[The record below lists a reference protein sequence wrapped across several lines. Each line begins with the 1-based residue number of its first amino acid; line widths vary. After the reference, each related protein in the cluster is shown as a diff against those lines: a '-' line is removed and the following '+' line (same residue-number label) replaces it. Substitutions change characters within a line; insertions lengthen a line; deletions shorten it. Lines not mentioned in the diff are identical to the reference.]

1 MDEEKVTQTAMEPA
15 QQPKPKARGGQRTQG
30 KTASGTGRGRM
41 AKPHASNSNTA
52 HRKTGTQKQKSEP
65 QNTKSP
71 QEPKTQAEQ
80 AEQTEA
86 AAPEQV
92 AAKPKAPRSGQAGGK
107 RRRKKAAPKPE
118 AKPQQYVEPRP
129 EPPEAP
135 EKPQTPEPAA
145 VAEPAEA
152 AAAPEMPEKAMQEPK
167 AAQLPQATEP
177 PEPGD
182 DEPELTP
189 EQRAAAERRK
199 AEITRTVQVSI
210 EQIEDAE
217 AEQAEKEA
225 DTPESAGSKVGRA
238 VRLLIGWLLLV
249 VLLVLTFGAA
259 LFLFASL
266 HNTKKD
272 ISRSLQI
279 QFSVFQNDME
289 RYFDQLAVMGVN
301 LSEDMSAEVDK
312 ELALRQMSFAQLND
326 SPEVLNALEEE
337 MIEPLCRRLRQTGCS
352 GAFVLLDATVNT
364 RMEGAEHSRAGLYV
378 QKSGADTPTVPL
390 LLYRGSA
397 EVGKTHSVMPHRK
410 WRMEFQTDQFPD
422 YDRWMTP
429 GSAPL
434 YQSYTLT
441 ERFELPGTSEEV
453 QLFLL
458 PLRGRDGTIYGLC
471 GFEISESFFKQNF
484 AQPTGFDR
492 LSCLL
497 APAGDGLAA
506 DAALSSGT
514 TGGYYHAPRNTLVL
528 RSMGGGLTQ
537 LTGPD
542 SAYAGISQLCRL
554 SESQSYRLAVCIPMA
569 DYRRLVFS
577 GNLQMLLIGLFI
589 AFFVVFC
596 CMNFHRRILSP
607 AFRQFEEDR
616 RESRRR
622 MDELQLERQQMQT
635 ELSRLADVCRNES
648 VPDAFQTF
656 VAGIPTLTK
665 TERRIFDGYAA
676 GLRTREIVE
685 QLDIKD
691 STLRFHNKNIY
702 EKLGVSSLKQLQQ
715 FVAIL
720 NSGSGSAPDEK

>member
-1 MDEEKVTQTAMEPA
+1 MHFVDRHREKIRQ
-15 QQPKPKARGGQRTQG
+15 
-30 KTASGTGRGRM
+30 
-41 AKPHASNSNTA
+41 
-52 HRKTGTQKQKSEP
+52 
-65 QNTKSP
+65 SP
-71 QEPKTQAEQ
+71 M
-80 AEQTEA
+80 
-86 AAPEQV
+86 
-92 AAKPKAPRSGQAGGK
+92 S
-107 RRRKKAAPKPE
+107 
-118 AKPQQYVEPRP
+118 
-129 EPPEAP
+129 
-135 EKPQTPEPAA
+135 
-145 VAEPAEA
+145 
-152 AAAPEMPEKAMQEPK
+152 
-167 AAQLPQATEP
+167 
-177 PEPGD
+177 
-182 DEPELTP
+182 
-189 EQRAAAERRK
+189 
-199 AEITRTVQVSI
+199 S
-210 EQIEDAE
+210 
-217 AEQAEKEA
+217 
-225 DTPESAGSKVGRA
+225 
-238 VRLLIGWLLLV
+238 RLLWACLLLV

-397 EVGKTHSVMPHRK
+397 EVGKAHSVMPHRK

-429 GSAPL
+429 GSVPL

-458 PLRGRDGTIYGLC
+458 PLQGRDGTMYGLC
-471 GFEISESFFKQNF
+471 GFEISESYFKQNF

-492 LSCLL
+492 LSC
-497 APAGDGLAA
+497 
-506 DAALSSGT
+506 
-514 TGGYYHAPRNTLVL
+514 
-528 RSMGGGLTQ
+528 
-537 LTGPD
+537 
-542 SAYAGISQLCRL
+542 L

-720 NSGSGSAPDEK
+720 NSGSAPDEK

>member
-1 MDEEKVTQTAMEPA
+1 MHFVDRHREKIRQ
-15 QQPKPKARGGQRTQG
+15 
-30 KTASGTGRGRM
+30 
-41 AKPHASNSNTA
+41 
-52 HRKTGTQKQKSEP
+52 
-65 QNTKSP
+65 SP
-71 QEPKTQAEQ
+71 M
-80 AEQTEA
+80 
-86 AAPEQV
+86 
-92 AAKPKAPRSGQAGGK
+92 S
-107 RRRKKAAPKPE
+107 
-118 AKPQQYVEPRP
+118 
-129 EPPEAP
+129 
-135 EKPQTPEPAA
+135 
-145 VAEPAEA
+145 
-152 AAAPEMPEKAMQEPK
+152 
-167 AAQLPQATEP
+167 
-177 PEPGD
+177 
-182 DEPELTP
+182 
-189 EQRAAAERRK
+189 
-199 AEITRTVQVSI
+199 S
-210 EQIEDAE
+210 
-217 AEQAEKEA
+217 
-225 DTPESAGSKVGRA
+225 
-238 VRLLIGWLLLV
+238 RLLWACLLLV

-289 RYFDQLAVMGVN
+289 RYFEQLAVMGVN

-397 EVGKTHSVMPHRK
+397 EVGKAHSVMPHRK

-458 PLRGRDGTIYGLC
+458 PLRGRDGTMYGLC
-471 GFEISESFFKQNF
+471 GFEISESYFKQNF

-676 GLRTREIVE
+676 GLRTREIVQ

-720 NSGSGSAPDEK
+720 NSGSGSATDESDPKKTR

>member
-1 MDEEKVTQTAMEPA
+1 M
-15 QQPKPKARGGQRTQG
+15 
-30 KTASGTGRGRM
+30 
-41 AKPHASNSNTA
+41 
-52 HRKTGTQKQKSEP
+52 
-65 QNTKSP
+65 
-71 QEPKTQAEQ
+71 
-80 AEQTEA
+80 
-86 AAPEQV
+86 
-92 AAKPKAPRSGQAGGK
+92 
-107 RRRKKAAPKPE
+107 
-118 AKPQQYVEPRP
+118 
-129 EPPEAP
+129 
-135 EKPQTPEPAA
+135 
-145 VAEPAEA
+145 
-152 AAAPEMPEKAMQEPK
+152 
-167 AAQLPQATEP
+167 
-177 PEPGD
+177 
-182 DEPELTP
+182 
-189 EQRAAAERRK
+189 
-199 AEITRTVQVSI
+199 
-210 EQIEDAE
+210 
-217 AEQAEKEA
+217 
-225 DTPESAGSKVGRA
+225 
-238 VRLLIGWLLLV
+238 
-249 VLLVLTFGAA
+249 
-259 LFLFASL
+259 
-266 HNTKKD
+266 
-272 ISRSLQI
+272 
-279 QFSVFQNDME
+279 
-289 RYFDQLAVMGVN
+289 
-301 LSEDMSAEVDK
+301 
-312 ELALRQMSFAQLND
+312 
-326 SPEVLNALEEE
+326 
-337 MIEPLCRRLRQTGCS
+337 
-352 GAFVLLDATVNT
+352 
-364 RMEGAEHSRAGLYV
+364 
-378 QKSGADTPTVPL
+378 PL

-458 PLRGRDGTIYGLC
+458 PLRGRDGTMYGLC
-471 GFEISESFFKQNF
+471 GFEISESYFKQNF

-596 CMNFHRRILSP
+596 CMNFHRYILSP

-676 GLRTREIVE
+676 GLRTREIAQ

-702 EKLGVSSLKQLQQ
+702 DKLGVSSLKQLQQ

-720 NSGSGSAPDEK
+720 NSGSAPDESGPKKAR

>member
-1 MDEEKVTQTAMEPA
+1 MHFVDRHREKIRQ
-15 QQPKPKARGGQRTQG
+15 
-30 KTASGTGRGRM
+30 
-41 AKPHASNSNTA
+41 
-52 HRKTGTQKQKSEP
+52 
-65 QNTKSP
+65 SP
-71 QEPKTQAEQ
+71 M
-80 AEQTEA
+80 
-86 AAPEQV
+86 
-92 AAKPKAPRSGQAGGK
+92 S
-107 RRRKKAAPKPE
+107 
-118 AKPQQYVEPRP
+118 
-129 EPPEAP
+129 
-135 EKPQTPEPAA
+135 
-145 VAEPAEA
+145 
-152 AAAPEMPEKAMQEPK
+152 
-167 AAQLPQATEP
+167 
-177 PEPGD
+177 
-182 DEPELTP
+182 
-189 EQRAAAERRK
+189 
-199 AEITRTVQVSI
+199 S
-210 EQIEDAE
+210 
-217 AEQAEKEA
+217 
-225 DTPESAGSKVGRA
+225 
-238 VRLLIGWLLLV
+238 RLLWACLLLV

-326 SPEVLNALEEE
+326 SP
-337 MIEPLCRRLRQTGCS
+337 
-352 GAFVLLDATVNT
+352 
-364 RMEGAEHSRAGLYV
+364 
-378 QKSGADTPTVPL
+378 TVPL

-397 EVGKTHSVMPHRK
+397 EVGKAHSVMPHRK

-429 GSAPL
+429 GSTPL

-458 PLRGRDGTIYGLC
+458 PLRGRDGTMYGLC
-471 GFEISESFFKQNF
+471 GFEISESYFKQNF

>member
-1 MDEEKVTQTAMEPA
+1 MHFVDRHREKIRQ
-15 QQPKPKARGGQRTQG
+15 
-30 KTASGTGRGRM
+30 
-41 AKPHASNSNTA
+41 
-52 HRKTGTQKQKSEP
+52 
-65 QNTKSP
+65 SP
-71 QEPKTQAEQ
+71 M
-80 AEQTEA
+80 
-86 AAPEQV
+86 
-92 AAKPKAPRSGQAGGK
+92 S
-107 RRRKKAAPKPE
+107 
-118 AKPQQYVEPRP
+118 
-129 EPPEAP
+129 
-135 EKPQTPEPAA
+135 
-145 VAEPAEA
+145 
-152 AAAPEMPEKAMQEPK
+152 
-167 AAQLPQATEP
+167 
-177 PEPGD
+177 
-182 DEPELTP
+182 
-189 EQRAAAERRK
+189 
-199 AEITRTVQVSI
+199 S
-210 EQIEDAE
+210 
-217 AEQAEKEA
+217 
-225 DTPESAGSKVGRA
+225 
-238 VRLLIGWLLLV
+238 RLLWACLLLV

-326 SPEVLNALEEE
+326 SPEVLNALEEK

-397 EVGKTHSVMPHRK
+397 EVGKAHSVMPHRK

-422 YDRWMTP
+422 YDRRMTP

-458 PLRGRDGTIYGLC
+458 PLRGRDGTMYGLC
-471 GFEISESFFKQNF
+471 GFEISESYFKQNF

-542 SAYAGISQLCRL
+542 SDYAGISQLCRL

-648 VPDAFQTF
+648 VPDAFQSF

-720 NSGSGSAPDEK
+720 NSGSGSATDESDPKKTR

>member
-1 MDEEKVTQTAMEPA
+1 MHFVDRHREKIRQ
-15 QQPKPKARGGQRTQG
+15 
-30 KTASGTGRGRM
+30 
-41 AKPHASNSNTA
+41 
-52 HRKTGTQKQKSEP
+52 
-65 QNTKSP
+65 SP
-71 QEPKTQAEQ
+71 M
-80 AEQTEA
+80 
-86 AAPEQV
+86 
-92 AAKPKAPRSGQAGGK
+92 S
-107 RRRKKAAPKPE
+107 
-118 AKPQQYVEPRP
+118 
-129 EPPEAP
+129 
-135 EKPQTPEPAA
+135 
-145 VAEPAEA
+145 
-152 AAAPEMPEKAMQEPK
+152 
-167 AAQLPQATEP
+167 
-177 PEPGD
+177 
-182 DEPELTP
+182 
-189 EQRAAAERRK
+189 
-199 AEITRTVQVSI
+199 S
-210 EQIEDAE
+210 
-217 AEQAEKEA
+217 
-225 DTPESAGSKVGRA
+225 
-238 VRLLIGWLLLV
+238 RLLWACLLLV

-352 GAFVLLDATVNT
+352 GVFVLLDATVNT

-397 EVGKTHSVMPHRK
+397 EVGKAHSVMPHRK
-410 WRMEFQTDQFPD
+410 WRMEF
-422 YDRWMTP
+422 
-429 GSAPL
+429 
-434 YQSYTLT
+434 LT

-458 PLRGRDGTIYGLC
+458 PLRGRDGTMYGLC
-471 GFEISESFFKQNF
+471 GFEISESYFKQNF

-676 GLRTREIVE
+676 GLRTREIAQ

-702 EKLGVSSLKQLQQ
+702 DKLGVSSLKQLQQ

-720 NSGSGSAPDEK
+720 NSGSGSAPDESGPKKAR